1 MKQKAMVLFL
11 AVLLL
16 GAFVVG
22 KELGEY
28 ASASGE
34 AKGKKGNNTIV
45 VDAGHGG
52 SDPGKVGING
62 ELEKDLNLEI
72 AKKVEKELKDLGFQ
86 VIMTR
91 QDDKGLKR
99 EGRESGKKEDL
110 RTRVDII
117 NSSKAALA
125 VSIHQNSY
133 NQSDVKGAQVFY
145 YTHSAEGKKAAAQ
158 MQEALKGADA
168 QNTRQAK
175 ANNSYYML
183 KRTEVPTI
191 IVECG
196 FLSNP
201 EEAKKLGEED
211 YQEKIAES
219 IGEGVKRYLEK
230 DEGPGLTP

>member
-11 AVLLL
+11 AVMLL

-28 ASASGE
+28 VATAGE
-34 AKGKKGNNTIV
+34 AKEKSNIIV

-52 SDPGKVGING
+52 SDPGKVGVNG

-72 AKKVEKELKDLGFQ
+72 AKKVEKELKNQGFE

-91 QDDKGLKR
+91 EDDKGLKR
-99 EGRESGKKEDL
+99 MGKESGKKEDL
-110 RTRVDII
+110 RTRVDTI
-117 NSSKAALA
+117 NNSGAALA
-125 VSIHQNSY
+125 ISIHQNSY
-133 NQSDVKGAQVFY
+133 NQSDVKGGQVFY
-145 YTHSAEGKKAAAQ
+145 YTHSTEGKKAAVQ
-158 MQEALKGADA
+158 MQEALKGGDA

-175 ANNSYYML
+175 ANNSYYLL
-183 KRTEVPTI
+183 KRTEIPTI

-201 EEAKKLGEED
+201 QEAAKLKEEK
-211 YQEKIAES
+211 YQETLAKS
-219 IGEGVKRYLEK
+219 ISEGVKRYLEK
-230 DEGPGLTP
+230 D

>member
-34 AKGKKGNNTIV
+34 AKGKKGNNIIV

-86 VIMTR
+86 GIREKGGFADKSGYHQQLQGSPCR
-91 QDDKGLKR
+91 QYP
-99 EGRESGKKEDL
+99 
-110 RTRVDII
+110 
-117 NSSKAALA
+117 SK
-125 VSIHQNSY
+125 
-133 NQSDVKGAQVFY
+133 
-145 YTHSAEGKKAAAQ
+145 
-158 MQEALKGADA
+158 
-168 QNTRQAK
+168 
-175 ANNSYYML
+175 
-183 KRTEVPTI
+183 
-191 IVECG
+191 
-196 FLSNP
+196 
-201 EEAKKLGEED
+201 
-211 YQEKIAES
+211 
-219 IGEGVKRYLEK
+219 
-230 DEGPGLTP
+230 